1 MNYFNYHEFQI
12 PIPPSPTFNIFG
24 ALLHSTVGD
33 FTDHVSYCASIK
45 ELIPNSRLD
54 VYYRPNRPYKEAI
67 VSMAPTVD
75 RAWPADSP
83 LPINLFDASSD
94 RSPIG
99 PDDWYALGCAQPKL
113 MILPSNGTFT
123 DLANLPRRARLRV
136 PNREI
141 YEDALRQLVGDGW
154 FVVLHYR
161 ERGYEFRK
169 PTGLREANLE
179 HIPAIVDRVIHH
191 GGQVVRIGHPE
202 MSALEARPGF
212 IDLKNADFLLQAH
225 AIARARCFFEASPSG
240 PASLALAQGV
250 PTARCNGADLRCIA
264 KDQGFMAPLR
274 VIHQS
279 GKDLTRHLIETNQS
293 EVRPIRE
300 HPELRYQ
307 QLELSDLL
315 DALERLLDLTRNAT
329 NGWRDDT
336 PPPPGPPIPGFHPGP
351 ARPFTGTF
359 LL

>member
-1 MNYFNYHEFQI
+1 MGNFTNHEMQI
-12 PIPPSPTFNIFG
+12 PIVSSEKFNIFG
-24 ALLHSTVGD
+24 ALLHSAVGD
-33 FTDHVSYCASIK
+33 FTDHVLYCASVK

-54 VYYRPNRPYKEAI
+54 VYYRPNRPYKESI
-67 VSMAPTVD
+67 VSMAQAVD
-75 RAWPADSP
+75 RAWATESA
-83 LPINLFDASSD
+83 LPVNLFDVSSD

-99 PDDWYALGCAQPKL
+99 PDDWYALGCAKPQL
-113 MILPSNGTFT
+113 MILPSNGTFNH
-123 DLANLPRRARLRV
+123 LANLPRRARLRV
-136 PNREI
+136 PNRDSHE
-141 YEDALRQLVGDGW
+141 ATLRRLVGDGW

-161 ERGYEFRK
+161 ELGYEFRE
-169 PTGLREANLE
+169 PTGLREANLAQ
-179 HIPAIVDRVIHH
+179 IPAIVDRVIHH

-212 IDLKNADFLLQAH
+212 IDLKDAEFLLQAH

-250 PTARCNGADLRCIA
+250 PTARCNGAELRCIA
-264 KDQGFMAPLR
+264 KDQGFVAPLR

-279 GKDLTRHLIETNQS
+279 GEDLTRHLIETNQGD
-293 EVRPIRE
+293 VKPIRE

-315 DALERLLDLTRNAT
+315 DALDRLLDLTRDAA

-351 ARPFTGTF
+351 AQPFAATVV
-359 LL
+359 L